1 MFSLED
7 ANYQF
12 KPIKFNVDDILDDNI
27 KPPFPNKSFFW
38 VIVGKPGSGK
48 TSLMLNCLSNRKKHS
63 RVYYKVFDKIIVVMP
78 KNSRLSIKDN
88 IFDDLPEDQLFEN
101 FDDSVVNRVKDIRDE
116 YTELNKKKKRNR
128 NTLLILDDVTAYLKD
143 NPKALIELA
152 TNRRHLKLS
161 IILLVQFIR
170 SVPRPVRFQ
179 VTHITFFKPSNE
191 LDLDI
196 IQQEYLNMK
205 KEDFSNLSRFCFVDK
220 HDSLTIDKDSE
231 HYFKNLQ
238 KIIM

>member
-7 ANYQF
+7 ANYKF
-12 KPIKFNVDDILDDNI
+12 KPIKFNVDDILDENI
-27 KPPFPNKSFFW
+27 KAPFPNKSFFW

-48 TSLMLNCLSNRKKHS
+48 TSLMLNCLSNKKRHT
-63 RVYYKVFDKIIVVMP
+63 RVYYKVFDKILVVMP

-101 FDDSVVNRVKDIRDE
+101 FDDSVVNRVKEIRDE
-116 YTELNKKKKRNR
+116 YTILNKKKKRNR

-143 NPKALIELA
+143 NPRALIELA

-191 LDLDI
+191 LDLHI
-196 IQQEYLNMK
+196 ILEEYVNMK
-205 KEDFSNLSRFCFVDK
+205 KDDFNDLTRFVFVDK

-231 HYFKNLQ
+231 FYYKNLQ